1 MTTTNDTNEVAE
13 TSTINIV
20 PVQGIFTEDHQLV
33 TLIGPAGVPFSA
45 SSGGSF
51 DNVAITNSTFNG
63 GSIGQTTAVTNA
75 TITNL
80 TLTTGTI
87 STTPTANNDLV
98 NKAYVDA
105 AAQGLQLL
113 QPATVATTANL
124 ASLSGLL
131 TIDGVTVTAGQRVLV
146 KNQTSAQFNGVYV
159 AAVGTWSRS
168 TDTDTYAELQNI
180 YLFVTSGTVNGG
192 SAWGTTNHGSGTI
205 DVTPINWVQIA
216 NTAIYTAGTGLTLA
230 SNQFSITNTGVTAV
244 SYGSS
249 TQIGAFTVNAQGQLT
264 SASNVAIA
272 PAVGSITGLG
282 TGVATALAV
291 NTGSAGAFVVNGGAL
306 GTPSSGILTNA
317 TSLPLTTGVTG
328 TLPLANGGTG
338 QTTATAAFNALSP
351 ITTAG
356 DLIIGNGANSATR
369 LAIGANTYVLTS
381 NGTTASWAAPSTTVS
396 SFSAGTTGFT
406 PSTGTTGAVTL
417 AGTLNVANGGTGV
430 TVSSGA
436 SSVVLRDANQ
446 NVTANAF
453 FAGFTSV
460 AASGTQINLTAAS
473 SPVYVVTGS
482 GGQVIKL
489 PDATT
494 LPKGPIFS
502 FNNNQSSGSITVNNN
517 SGTLVASVPS
527 GGYTTIVLLDN
538 ATAAGTWDR
547 HDQSPA
553 NVSWST
559 NTLDYPG
566 SITSATWNGSTIAIN
581 RGGTNGTATPT
592 AGAIAYG
599 TGTAYAFTAAGTSG
613 QVLTSAGSGTPTW
626 STPTAYATVTD
637 DTTTNATRYILFANQ
652 TTGNLTTEYVSSTK
666 LKYNPSTGALTA
678 SQLIIAA

>member
-51 DNVAITNSTFNG
+51 DNVSITNSTFNG

-75 TITNL
+75 KITNV

-87 STTPTANNDLV
+87 STTPTSNTDLV

-113 QPATVATTANL
+113 QPATVATTTNL

-146 KNQTSAQFNGVYV
+146 KDQTAAQYNGVYV
-159 AAVGTWSRS
+159 AASGAWSRS

-180 YLFVTSGTVNGG
+180 YLFVTSGSVNGG
-192 SAWGTTNHGSGTI
+192 TAWGTTNHGTGTI

-230 SNQFSITNTGVTAV
+230 SNQFSITNTGVTAAT
-244 SYGSS
+244 YGSS
-249 TQIGAFTVNAQGQLT
+249 TQISAFTVNAQGQIT
-264 SASNVAIA
+264 SASSIAAA
-272 PAVGSITGLG
+272 PAVSSISGLG

-306 GTPSSGILTNA
+306 GTPSSGILTNV
-317 TSLPLTTGVTG
+317 TGLPLSTGVTG
-328 TLPLANGGTG
+328 SLPIANGGTG

-356 DLIIGNGANSATR
+356 DLIIGNGANSAIR
-369 LAIGANTYVLTS
+369 LGIGTSGYVLTS
-381 NGTTASWAAPSTTVS
+381 NGTTASWVAPSSTVS

-406 PSTGTTGAVTL
+406 PSSGTTGAVTL

-430 TVSSGA
+430 TTSSGA
-436 SSVVLRDANQ
+436 SSVVLRDASQ
-446 NVTANAF
+446 NVTANNF
-453 FAGFTSV
+453 FNGFTSA
-460 AASGTQINLTAAS
+460 AASGTQITLTAAS
-473 SPVYVVTGS
+473 SPSYVITGS
-482 GGQVIKL
+482 GGQIIQL

-494 LPKGPIFS
+494 LPAGATFQ
-502 FNNNQSSGSITVNNN
+502 FNNNQSTGAITVNNN
-517 SGTLVASVPS
+517 SGTLIVSIPS
-527 GGYTTIVLLDN
+527 GGYVTLTLLVN
-538 ATAAGTWDR
+538 SPAAGSWDR
-547 HDQSPA
+547 HDQAPA

-559 NTLDYPG
+559 NTLDYAG
-566 SITSATWNGSTIAIN
+566 SITSATWNGATVAIN
-581 RGGTNGTATPT
+581 RGGTNGTASPT
-592 AGAIAYG
+592 AGGAAYG

-613 QVLTSAGSGTPTW
+613 QVLTSNGSSAPTW
-626 STPTAYATVTD
+626 QTATAYATVTD
-637 DTTTNATRYILFANQ
+637 DTTTNGTRYLMFANQ
-652 TTGNLTTEYVSSTK
+652 TTGNLTTTYVSSTK

>member
-1 MTTTNDTNEVAE
+1 MTTTNDTNEAALTE
-13 TSTINIV
+13 TINIV
-20 PVQGIFTEDHQLV
+20 PVQGIFNEAHQLI
-33 TLIGPAGVPFSA
+33 TLIGPAGTPFSA

-51 DNVAITNSTFNG
+51 DNVAITNSTYNG
-63 GSIGQTTAVTNA
+63 GTIGQTTAVSNA
-75 TITNL
+75 AITNI

-87 STTPTANNDLV
+87 STAPTGNTDLV

-105 AAQGLQLL
+105 TAQGLQLL

-124 ASLSGLL
+124 AALSGLL

-146 KNQTSAQFNGVYV
+146 KDQTSAQFNGVYV

-180 YLFVTSGTVNGG
+180 YLFVSSGSANGG
-192 SAWGTTNHGSGTI
+192 TAWGTTNHGTGTI

-230 SNQFSITNTGVTAV
+230 SNQFSITNTAVTAA

-249 TQIGAFTVNAQGQLT
+249 TQISAFTVNAQGQIT
-264 SASNVAIA
+264 SASNIAAA
-272 PAVGSITGLG
+272 PAVSSISGLG

-306 GTPSSGILTNA
+306 GTPSSGTLTSA
-317 TSLPLTTGVTG
+317 TGLPLTTGVTG

-356 DLIIGNGANSATR
+356 DLILGNGANSATR

-381 NGTTASWAAPSTTVS
+381 NGTTASWVAPSSTVS

-406 PSTGTTGAVTL
+406 PSSGTTGAVTL

-436 SSVVLRDANQ
+436 SSVVLRDASQ
-446 NVTANAF
+446 NVTANNF
-453 FAGFTSV
+453 FNGFTNV
-460 AASGTQINLTAAS
+460 AASGTQITLTAAS
-473 SPVYVVTGS
+473 SQSYTVTGS
-482 GGQVIKL
+482 GGQVIQL
-489 PDATT
+489 PSATT
-494 LPKGPIFS
+494 LPAGATFE
-502 FNNNQSSGSITVNNN
+502 FNNNQTTGAITVNNN
-517 SGTLVASVPS
+517 SGTLIVSIPS
-527 GGYTTIVLLDN
+527 GGFVTLTLLVN
-538 ATAAGTWDR
+538 SPAAGSWDR
-547 HDQSPA
+547 HDQAPA

-559 NTLDYPG
+559 NTFDYAG
-566 SITSATWNGSTIAIN
+566 SITSATWNGATVAIN
-581 RGGTNGTATPT
+581 RGGTGGTATPT
-592 AGAIAYG
+592 AGGAAYG
-599 TGTAYAFTAAGTSG
+599 DGSAYAFTAAGTTG
-613 QVLTSAGSGTPTW
+613 QVLTSNGASAPTW
-626 STPTAYATVTD
+626 QTATAYATVTD
-637 DTTTNATRYILFANQ
+637 DTTTNGTRYLMFANQ
-652 TTGNLTTEYVSSTK
+652 TTGNLTTTYVSSTK

>member
-1 MTTTNDTNEVAE
+1 MSNDVSTQSTT
-13 TSTINIV
+13 NIV
-20 PVQGIFTEDHQLV
+20 PVQGIFNPAPTYSLV
-33 TLIGPAGVPFSA
+33 TLVGPAGSFFYPNINPSQ
-45 SSGGSF
+45 SGLT
-51 DNVAITNSTFNG
+51 ITNSTID
-63 GSIGQTTAVTNA
+63 SSPIGLYSPSTAAFTS
-75 TITNL
+75 
-80 TLTTGTI
+80 GTV
-87 STTPTANNDLV
+87 SATPTGSNDIV
-98 NKAYVDA
+98 NKAYVDFIA
-105 AAQGLQLL
+105 TGLTWKQ
-113 QPATVATTANL
+113 AVRVATTANL
-124 ASLSGLL
+124 TSLSGLL
-131 TIDGVTVTAGQRVLV
+131 TIDTITLTAGERVLV
-146 KNQTSAQFNGVYV
+146 KNQSTASQNGIYTASAS
-159 AAVGTWSRS
+159 TWSRAVDA
-168 TDTDTYAELQNI
+168 DTWDEYVGAIT
-180 YLFVTSGTVNGG
+180 FVESGSQAG
-192 SAWGTTNHGSGTI
+192 SAWYSSAQPGGTLGTTA
-205 DVTPINWVQIA
+205 INWSNFSVA
-216 NTAIYTAGTGLTLA
+216 SVYTAGTGLTLA
-230 SNQFSITNTGVTAV
+230 ANQFSITNTGVSATN
-244 SYGSS
+244 YGSA
-249 TQIGAFTVNAQGQLT
+249 TQVGTFTVNAQGQLT
-264 SASNVAIA
+264 SASNTTIT

-291 NTGSAGAFVVNGGAL
+291 NTGTAGAFVVNGGAL
-306 GTPSSGILTNA
+306 GTPSSGALTNA
-317 TSLPLTTGVTG
+317 TGLPLTTGVTG
-328 TLPLANGGTG
+328 TLPIANGGTG

-356 DLIIGNGANSATR
+356 DLILGNGANSATR
-369 LAIGANTYVLTS
+369 LAIGTNGYVLTS
-381 NGTTASWAAPSTTVS
+381 NGTTASWAAIPTTVS

-406 PSTGTTGAVTL
+406 PSTATTGAVTL

-430 TVSSGA
+430 TTSSGA

-538 ATAAGTWDR
+538 STAAGTWDR

-637 DTTTNATRYILFANQ
+637 DTSTNATRYILFANQ

-678 SQLIIAA
+678 SQLIIAP